1 MLMSNAVTGI
11 KVHDDL
17 VLRAENT
24 RQAATA
30 AASTQAAVIS
40 ADVTYHRAVV
50 KSALA
55 NGVSPA
61 ASMLALK
68 HLGVTGV

>member
-1 MLMSNAVTGI
+1 MSNAATGI
-11 KVHDDL
+11 KVHDDG

-24 RQAATA
+24 RQVSTA
-30 AASTQAAVIS
+30 AATTQAAVIS
-40 ADVTYHRAVV
+40 ADVVFHRAVV

-61 ASMLALK
+61 ASMQALK
-68 HLGVTGV
+68 HLGVSGQ

>member
-1 MLMSNAVTGI
+1 MSNAITGV

-24 RQAATA
+24 RQSSTA
-30 AASTQAAVIS
+30 AATTQAAVIS
-40 ADVTYHRAVV
+40 ADVIFHRAVV

-55 NGVSPA
+55 NGISPA

-68 HLGVTGV
+68 HLGVSGQ